1 MDSIVIF
8 KGSKRDFNKLLVSK
22 EVEEDY
28 TPFMELIRQYNI
40 TVRAN
45 DVNASQYIPDSFGK
59 EEIENVVIYAEDYAS
74 VTDHVISNFN
84 NIVLLGHDI
93 KNLYIQNPPKRVESS
108 LIVQFEDIIEEV
120 HSQYKRV
127 NKEDIIDFY
136 NFMLTSN
143 VIGQEQAKKDV
154 SIGLLKRTIS
164 TDKSPLVMLFYG
176 DSGVGKTEL
185 AKTISEYFSGK
196 LTRIQFSMMQTE
208 EAYKYIFGDTHGK
221 SSLAKDLLSR
231 ETNVVLIDEFD
242 KVNPSLYNAF
252 YQMFD
257 EGELE
262 DINYSV
268 DVSDCIFILTT
279 NFGND
284 KEMAEKLGLPIF
296 SRIDLKIKFQNL
308 TESELLQVID
318 NIFENVTL
326 RLSDED
332 KKIIEDYGLRENYR
346 KHVSSFENIRMLKS
360 FIEKDIFQLIF
371 EYLLKQNNRL

>member
-1 MDSIVIF
+1 MDSIVLF

-22 EVEEDY
+22 EVKHY

-59 EEIENVVIYAEDYAS
+59 EEIENVVIYADDYAS

-108 LIVQFEDIIEEV
+108 LIVQFEDIIEEI

-143 VIGQEQAKKDV
+143 VVGQEQAKKDV

-185 AKTISEYFSGK
+185 AKTISEYFSGR

-308 TESELLQVID
+308 SESELLQVID